1 MKRKPT
7 DFLNINNNPAVLQ
20 LRDKIISPFGYIII
34 RFRIPPSIV
43 TLSSLLL
50 GCIAAILVSQGFF
63 EIAGVFLLLSLIADG
78 LDGFIA
84 RKTDSESLFG
94 AFIDGVCD
102 RYVDLAVMFGLVWYF
117 SINEY
122 RFYMFLLFIAIIG
135 TAITSYSTPLALSLS
150 FAKSK
155 EHIGFFGRVQRII
168 ILVLAFFFPSFVFIA
183 SWILA
188 IFSNIT
194 AFHRIVHYYFL
205 SRSMLN
211 IKNPES

>member
-7 DFLNINNNPAVLQ
+7 DFLNINSNPSVLQ

-50 GCIAAILVSQGFF
+50 GCIAAILVSQGIFK
-63 EIAGVFLLLSLIADG
+63 IAGVFLLISLIADG

-122 RFYMFLLFIAIIG
+122 RFYMFLVFIAIIG
-135 TAITSYSTPLALSLS
+135 AAITSYSTPLALSLS
-150 FAKSK
+150 LAKSK

-168 ILVLAFFFPSFVFIA
+168 ILVLAFIFPGFVFIA

-188 IFSNIT
+188 IFSNLT

-211 IKNPES
+211 KNNPES